1 MRNMKKALLVGATSL
16 LSVGVTHAADLPAKA
31 KPVEYVKVCSLY
43 GAGFYYMPGTDIC
56 FKLGGYLR
64 FEADY
69 NAAGTINPAVGPG
82 SANNRA
88 NINNRESNST
98 QYTRT
103 RSLWTLDTR
112 QQTDYGMLRTYSRTG
127 IQWSTGDSNNA
138 GSNAV
143 AYIDRAFL
151 QFGGKSG
158 GLTAG
163 RTVSYFDIYTFS
175 LHSFQSNIIGSDSG
189 GTGINLVA
197 WTTDLGGGF
206 TAAIS
211 AEEHQTRS
219 KPIVNTIGTAGF
231 LNLNNNAGG
240 APGNFGSGT
249 FTSQAGQVVPNLVA
263 NLRLD
268 QAWGTAQVSAGAN
281 RVAAA
286 YYSTSTAAAGGGT
299 ALALGGGAGG
309 LQSLGHPDD
318 KWGFAGT
325 AGTVLNLPSG
335 KGDTFGFQ
343 AVYSK
348 GASGYAAQGQGTFN
362 IVHGGR
368 FGAGFVTDAVYGG
381 VGTQLD
387 LTTAWSVT
395 AGVQHYWT
403 PSWRT
408 SLFGGYEGISY
419 DSHATATLCAG
430 LAPGGAG
437 SSASAGGFTP
447 TNCSPNFG
455 FWQIGS
461 RTVWSPVA
469 SLDIGMEVLYN
480 RVNTA
485 FAGPVTI
492 AANGTLPAGVLTASD
507 QGELSGAFRIQ
518 RNFVP

>member
-1 MRNMKKALLVGATSL
+1 
-16 LSVGVTHAADLPAKA
+16 
-31 KPVEYVKVCSLY
+31 
-43 GAGFYYMPGTDIC
+43 MPGTDIC

-64 FEADY
+64 YEADY
-69 NAAGTINPAVGPG
+69 NAAPTINPAVGPG
-82 SANNRA
+82 SAGNRA
-88 NINNRESNST
+88 NINNRESNSIVS
-98 QYTRT
+98 RT
-103 RSLWTLDTR
+103 RSLLTLDTR

-127 IQWSTGDSNNA
+127 IQWSTGDSNNS

-163 RTVSYFDIYTFS
+163 RTVSYFDIYSFS
-175 LHSFQSNIIGSDSG
+175 LHSFQTNIIGSDSG
-189 GTGINLVA
+189 GTGINLLA
-197 WTTDLGGGF
+197 WTTELGGGVS
-206 TAAIS
+206 AAIS
-211 AEEHQTRS
+211 AEEHQQRS
-219 KPIVNTIGTAGF
+219 KPVINTIGTAAF
-231 LNLNNNAGG
+231 LNLNATT
-240 APGNFGSGT
+240 GNILGQGT
-249 FTSQAGQVVPNLVA
+249 LTSQAGQVVPNLVA
-263 NLRLD
+263 NLRMD
-268 QAWGTAQVSAGAN
+268 QAWGTAQISGAAN

-286 YYSTSTAAAGGGT
+286 YYSTGTTAAAGGAPLT
-299 ALALGGGAGG
+299 LGGGAGG

-325 AGTVLNLPSG
+325 AGTVLNLPTG
-335 KGDTFGFQ
+335 KGDTLGFQ

-348 GASGYAAQGQGTFN
+348 GATSYAANGQGTFN
-362 IVHGGR
+362 IVHGNKIGL
-368 FGAGFVTDAVYGG
+368 GFLSDAVFAG

-395 AGVQHYWT
+395 AGAQHYWN
-403 PSWRT
+403 PNWRT

-419 DSHATATLCAG
+419 NSNASATLCAG
-430 LAPGGAG
+430 LAAGGAG

-455 FWQIGS
+455 FWQLGS
-461 RTVWSPVA
+461 RTVWSPVP
-469 SLDIGMEVLYN
+469 SLDIGVEVIYN

-485 FAGPVTI
+485 FAGPVAVSQNTTV
-492 AANGTLPAGVLTASD
+492 NAGVLTASD

>member
-16 LSVGVTHAADLPAKA
+16 LSFGVAHAADLPAKA

-82 SANNRA
+82 SAGNRA

-197 WTTDLGGGF
+197 WTTDLGGGL

-211 AEEHQTRS
+211 AEEHQSRS
-219 KPIVNTIGTAGF
+219 KPVINTIGTAGF
-231 LNLNNNAGG
+231 LNLNTTGS
-240 APGNFGSGT
+240 FGQGT
-249 FTSQAGQVVPNLVA
+249 FSSQAGQVVPNLVA

-268 QAWGTAQVSAGAN
+268 QAWGTAQASVGAN

-286 YYSTSTAAAGGGT
+286 YYSTNTTAAGGGA
-299 ALALGGGAGG
+299 ALLLGGGAGG

-325 AGTVLNLPSG
+325 VGAVLNLPTG
-335 KGDTFGFQ
+335 QGDTFGTQ
-343 AVYSK
+343 VVYSK
-348 GASGYAAQGQGTFN
+348 GASAYAANGQGTFN
-362 IVHGGR
+362 VVHGNKIGL
-368 FGAGFVTDAVYGG
+368 GFFTDAVYGG

-403 PSWRT
+403 PAWRT
-408 SLFGGYEGISY
+408 SLFGGYEAISY
-419 DSHATATLCAG
+419 GPTGTATLCAG

-437 SSASAGGFTP
+437 SSAQAGGFTP

-469 SLDIGMEVLYN
+469 SLDIGVEVIYN

-485 FAGPVTI
+485 FAGPVAI
-492 AANGTLPAGVLTASD
+492 SANGTLPAGVLTASD

>member
-16 LSVGVTHAADLPAKA
+16 LSFGVTHAADLPAKA

-88 NINNRESNST
+88 NINNRESNSPT
-98 QYTRT
+98 TRT

-197 WTTDLGGGF
+197 WTQDLGGGF

-211 AEEHQTRS
+211 AEEHQSRS
-219 KPIVNTIGTAGF
+219 KPVINTIGTAGF
-231 LNLNNNAGG
+231 LQLNVVNG
-240 APGNFGSGT
+240 FGQGT
-249 FTSQAGQVVPNLVA
+249 FSSQAGQVVPNLVA

-268 QAWGTAQVSAGAN
+268 QAWGTAQISGAAN
-281 RVAAA
+281 RVAAT
-286 YYSTSTAAAGGGT
+286 YYSTNTTAAGGGT
-299 ALALGGGAGG
+299 ALLLGGGAGG
-309 LQSLGHPDD
+309 LQNLGHPDD

-325 AGTVLNLPSG
+325 AGTVLNLPWA
-335 KGDTFGFQ
+335 KGDTLGFQ
-343 AVYSK
+343 AVYGK
-348 GASGYAAQGQGTFN
+348 GASSYAANGQGTFN
-362 IVHGGR
+362 IVHGNGI
-368 FGAGFVTDAVYGG
+368 GLGFVTDAVYAG

-403 PSWRT
+403 PAWRT

-419 DSHATATLCAG
+419 GPHAAATLCAG

-469 SLDIGMEVLYN
+469 SLDIGVEVIYN

-492 AANGTLPAGVLTASD
+492 SQNTTLPAGVLAASD

-518 RNFVP
+518 RNFLP

>member
-16 LSVGVTHAADLPAKA
+16 LSFGVTHAADLPAKA

-64 FEADY
+64 YEADY
-69 NAAGTINPAVGPG
+69 NAGPTINPAVGPG
-82 SANNRA
+82 SAGNRA
-88 NINNRESNST
+88 NINNRETNAFVS
-98 QYTRT
+98 RA

-127 IQWSTGDSNNA
+127 IQWSTADSNNS

-151 QFGGKSG
+151 QFGNKAG

-189 GTGINLVA
+189 GTGINLLA
-197 WTTDLGGGF
+197 WTTDLGGGV

-211 AEEHQTRS
+211 AEEHQQRS
-219 KPIVNTIGTAGF
+219 KPIINMIGTAAF
-231 LNLNNNAGG
+231 LNLNATT
-240 APGNFGSGT
+240 GNTLGQGT

-268 QAWGTAQVSAGAN
+268 QPWGTAQISGAAN

-286 YYSTSTAAAGGGT
+286 YYSTGTGAGAGGA
-299 ALALGGGAGG
+299 ALTLGGGAGG

-325 AGTVLNLPSG
+325 AGTVINLPWA

-343 AVYSK
+343 AVYGK
-348 GASGYAAQGQGTFN
+348 GASSYAANGQGTFN
-362 IVHGGR
+362 IVHGGKI
-368 FGAGFVTDAVYGG
+368 GMGFVTDAVFGG

-395 AGVQHYWT
+395 AGAQHYWT
-403 PSWRT
+403 PAWRT

-419 DSHATATLCAG
+419 NSHAAATLCAG
-430 LAPGGAG
+430 LATAAAGGSG
-437 SSASAGGFTP
+437 TIGGFTP

-469 SLDIGMEVLYN
+469 SLDIGLEIIYN

-485 FAGPVTI
+485 FAGPVTVSQ
-492 AANGTLPAGVLTASD
+492 NTTVNAGVLTASD
-507 QGELSGAFRIQ
+507 QGQLSGAFRIQ